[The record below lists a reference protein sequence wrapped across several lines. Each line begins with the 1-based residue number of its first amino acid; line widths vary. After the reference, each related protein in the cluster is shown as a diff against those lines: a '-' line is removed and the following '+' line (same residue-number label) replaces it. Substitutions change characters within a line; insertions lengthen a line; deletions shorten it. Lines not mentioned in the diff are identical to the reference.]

1 MIAKLKKEANRPI
14 EFTFTSM
21 IDIVFLLLIFFIVS
35 ARFKQVEQRLDT
47 FLPESGEC
55 RYPPQVEPP
64 ESVTIFVKDD
74 LVMRQAADVDMRSQ
88 RKATYYLASRD
99 ANPLTDMAQAY
110 PVLRQLAQANADQ
123 EVLIAPYDER
133 VDFDQ
138 RVPFYNIVRVVDVC
152 KEAGISK
159 ISFQAPAQQE

>member
-1 MIAKLKKEANRPI
+1 MIAKIKKEANRPI
-14 EFTFTSM
+14 EFNFTSM

-35 ARFKQVEQRLDT
+35 SRFKQIEQRLDT
-47 FLPESGEC
+47 FLPDVGC
-55 RYPPQVEPP
+55 GIGPPPASEPI
-64 ESVTIFVKDD
+64 TIFVKDD
-74 LVMRQAADVDMRSQ
+74 RLLRQSADVDTRSQ

>member
-1 MIAKLKKEANRPI
+1 MIAKIKKEANRPI
-14 EFTFTSM
+14 EFNFTSM
-21 IDIVFLLLIFFIVS
+21 IDIVFLLLIFFLIS
-35 ARFKQVEQRLDT
+35 SRFKQVEQRLDT
-47 FLPESGEC
+47 FLPPVGVDIA
-55 RYPPQVEPP
+55 PPPP
-64 ESVTIFVKDD
+64 VPPPDPVMIFVKDD
-74 LVMRQAADVDMRSQ
+74 HLLRQSADVDTRSQ

-110 PVLRQLAQANADQ
+110 PVLKQLAQADVNQ

-159 ISFQAPAQQE
+159 ISFQAPAQE

>member
-1 MIAKLKKEANRPI
+1 MIAKIKKEANRPI
-14 EFTFTSM
+14 EFNFTSM

-35 ARFKQVEQRLDT
+35 SRFKQVEQRLDT
-47 FLPESGEC
+47 FLPEGPC
-55 RYPPQVEPP
+55 PPVSEVVKPLP
-64 ESVTIFVKDD
+64 VTIFVKDD
-74 LVMRQAADVDMRSQ
+74 RLLRQAADVDTRSQ

-110 PVLRQLAQANADQ
+110 PVLKQLAQADVNQ

-159 ISFQAPAQQE
+159 ISFQAPAQE

>member
-35 ARFKQVEQRLDT
+35 SRFKQIEQRLET
-47 FLPESGEC
+47 FLPEGPC
-55 RYPPQVEPP
+55 PPAVPVDKP
-64 ESVTIFVKDD
+64 MPVTIFVKDD
-74 LVMRQAADVDMRSQ
+74 RLLRQSADIDTRSQ

-110 PVLRQLAQANADQ
+110 PVLKQLAQADVNQ

-159 ISFQAPAQQE
+159 ISFQAPAQE

>member
-1 MIAKLKKEANRPI
+1 MNAKVRKQADRPI
-14 EFTFTSM
+14 EFNFTSM
-21 IDIVFLLLIFFIVS
+21 IDVVFLLLIFFLIS
-35 ARFKQVEQRLDT
+35 SRFKQIEQRLDT
-47 FLPESGEC
+47 FLPQGGITQG
-55 RYPPQVEPP
+55 PPPVSEP
-64 ESVTIFVKDD
+64 VTIFVKDD
-74 LVMRQAADVDMRSQ
+74 HLLRQSADVDMRSQ

-138 RVPFYNIVRVVDVC
+138 RVPFYNIVRAVDVC
-152 KEAGISK
+152 KEAGISR

>member
-1 MIAKLKKEANRPI
+1 MNAKVKKQADRPV
-14 EFTFTSM
+14 EFNFTSM
-21 IDIVFLLLIFFIVS
+21 IDVVFLLLIFFLIAS
-35 ARFKQVEQRLDT
+35 RFKQVEQRLDT
-47 FLPESGEC
+47 FLPDGPC
-55 RYPPQVEPP
+55 PPTTEVLKPLP
-64 ESVTIFVKDD
+64 VTIFVKDD
-74 LVMRQAADVDMRSQ
+74 HLLRQSADIDTRSQ

-99 ANPLTDMAQAY
+99 ANPMSDMAQAY

-133 VDFDQ
+133 VDCDQ

-152 KEAGISK
+152 KEAGIST

>member
-1 MIAKLKKEANRPI
+1 MNTKVRKQADRPI
-14 EFTFTSM
+14 EFNFTSM
-21 IDIVFLLLIFFIVS
+21 IDVVFLLLIFFLIS
-35 ARFKQVEQRLDT
+35 SRFKQVEQRLDT
-47 FLPESGEC
+47 FLPNVGPIDPS
-55 RYPPQVEPP
+55 PPPPSEP
-64 ESVTIFVKDD
+64 VTIFVKDD

-133 VDFDQ
+133 RDFDQ

-152 KEAGISK
+152 KEAGISR